1 MNNFTIVSFCSFDY
15 VEVAQNWVS
24 HLSMHNI
31 TNYVIIAMDDETYDY
46 LNDRNIN
53 TKLVHGKILKRSGTG
68 WKFRFQTMYELL
80 KEGNIL
86 HCDLDAI
93 WLKNAS
99 NLLDDEHDIIASK
112 DEGGWPPKAYEHLN
126 FTMCMGWVFFR
137 NNDNVKN
144 IFEKILEKESD
155 FDDQEEFNDYIV
167 DNLKDNNI
175 YYRNENERIL
185 EIDNVKVRVLNET
198 DVFRGNYNEASYVC
212 HPLIKKQANKQVQ
225 LKKRGLWYNEK

>member
-1 MNNFTIVSFCSFDY
+1 MNDFQIVSFCSFDY
-15 VEVAQNWVS
+15 VEVAQNWVRY
-24 HLSMHNI
+24 LDKHNI
-31 TNYVIIAMDDETYDY
+31 TNYIIIAMDVETYDY
-46 LNDRNIN
+46 LDEHEIN

-93 WLKNAS
+93 WLKDAR

-112 DEGGWPPKAYEHLN
+112 DDGGWPPKAYEHLN

-137 NNDNVKN
+137 SNDNVKN
-144 IFEKILEKESD
+144 IFEKILQKESD
-155 FDDQEEFNDYIV
+155 FDDQQEFNEYIV
-167 DNLKDNNI
+167 DNLKSNNI
-175 YYRNENERIL
+175 YYKNENERIL
-185 EIDNVKVRVLNET
+185 KVDDVKIRVLNET
-198 DVFRGNYNEASYVC
+198 DVFRGNYNEESYVC